1 MCQCPEIIQLRV
13 IVKTIRAAGCHYY
26 IFLRLHLLHFGECE
40 IWSSS
45 IAFALCEI
53 ERFRE
58 TRIDSST
65 TQLQF
70 NLLSSVDDIIA
81 AAGDP
86 SAGLRMN
93 LNTSVTQVR
102 VHTHYVYYV
111 SQRPRAHAHVSG
123 ITIQQAHS
131 AEHARLWI
139 SVYASLMSTHHASAT
154 LSSCCNLTHNHKE

>member
-1 MCQCPEIIQLRV
+1 MLSLKLSAQL
-13 IVKTIRAAGCHYY
+13 AAT

-53 ERFRE
+53 EIFRE
-58 TRIDSST
+58 TRIDSTT

-81 AAGDP
+81 AGGDP

-102 VHTHYVYYV
+102 VHTHYMCIMCRKANEHMRTFQGLQYNKLV
-111 SQRPRAHAHVSG
+111 QRNM
-123 ITIQQAHS
+123 
-131 AEHARLWI
+131 
-139 SVYASLMSTHHASAT
+139 YA
-154 LSSCCNLTHNHKE
+154 C